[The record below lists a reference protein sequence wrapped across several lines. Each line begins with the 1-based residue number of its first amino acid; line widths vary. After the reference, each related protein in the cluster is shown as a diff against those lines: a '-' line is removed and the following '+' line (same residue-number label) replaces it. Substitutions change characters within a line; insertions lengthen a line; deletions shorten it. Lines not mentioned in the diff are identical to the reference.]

1 MFEAF
6 SLNVPP
12 ARQKL
17 FQNFTSLCNASIK
30 VYESTPPDFSK
41 LSHFLLK
48 IKPDDSSIS
57 LLLGGVGRV

>member
-1 MFEAF
+1 MFEAL

-17 FQNFTSLCNASIK
+17 FQNFTSLRNVSIK

-41 LSHFLLK
+41 LSLFLKK
-48 IKPDDSSIS
+48 IKPDDSLSS
-57 LLLGGVGRV
+57 LLLRGVGRV